1 MSGTA
6 RSGDGDRLYRGLRFG
21 TLASVS
27 MLDLRSYRSK
37 QVAQS
42 KLSQVDD
49 PARSITG
56 DRQMQWLKEQ
66 LLAPKVQWK
75 IVGI

>member
-1 MSGTA
+1 
-6 RSGDGDRLYRGLRFG
+6 
-21 TLASVS
+21 